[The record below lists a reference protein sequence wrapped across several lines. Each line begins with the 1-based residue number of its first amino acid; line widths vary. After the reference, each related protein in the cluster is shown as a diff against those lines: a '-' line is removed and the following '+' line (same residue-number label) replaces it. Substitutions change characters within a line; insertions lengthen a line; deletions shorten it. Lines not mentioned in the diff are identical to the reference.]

1 MHKFLAKYMGIIQK
15 SAGVL
20 ILLAGIYLIYLA
32 LQVISI

>member
-1 MHKFLAKYMGIIQK
+1 MAAIRK